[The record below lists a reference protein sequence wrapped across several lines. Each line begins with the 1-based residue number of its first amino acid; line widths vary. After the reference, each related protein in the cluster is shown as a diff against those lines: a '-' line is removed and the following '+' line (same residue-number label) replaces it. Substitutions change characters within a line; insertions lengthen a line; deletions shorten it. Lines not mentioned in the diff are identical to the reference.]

1 MVNIV
6 RRPPSPASPQPY
18 VAKPAQ
24 EPSVFPPADANA
36 VPLTAHD
43 LLGYIR
49 EHNRERGAK
58 LQIWLKTAA
67 EAKSDRPQLLRFM
80 IPDVVIVYISVSY
93 ERTSGAVVIENMAAF
108 GPREKVGP
116 STADRGRRGTE
127 LCAQKAAHEQ
137 SEYTVF
143 QNLSQQ
149 FARVLH
155 SNPNI
160 PFQSLMVGVVIPIY
174 GHPLTYQAWLHSN
187 SHFRIG

>member
-1 MVNIV
+1 MGVRPETCLCNQLMVNIV

-116 STADRGRRGTE
+116 STADRGRRGTD
-127 LCAQKAAHEQ
+127 
-137 SEYTVF
+137 
-143 QNLSQQ
+143 
-149 FARVLH
+149 FARRKPPT
-155 SNPNI
+155 SSPSTRYSRI
-160 PFQSLMVGVVIPIY
+160 CRSSLRGCCIRTPIF
-174 GHPLTYQAWLHSN
+174 
-187 SHFRIG
+187 HFRV